1 MIVDVQIKH
10 IEAAYHQLKAA
21 QKTLV
26 QLEHLINL
34 SYQGN
39 GIETMKWCVGGACTQ
54 TQVQSDLDKYL
65 SAIKVLTQG
74 FIPSNG
80 CQVAGG
86 GGTVGTNG

>member
-1 MIVDVQIKH
+1 MIVDVHIKH

-21 QKTLV
+21 QKTLA
-26 QLEHLINL
+26 QLEHLMNL
-34 SYQGN
+34 SYKGN
-39 GIETMKWCVGGACTQ
+39 GIETMKWNVGGKCSQ
-54 TQVQSDLDKYL
+54 EQVQSDLDNYL

-80 CQVAGG
+80 CQVTGG